1 MAVRVVDAARPSRPF
16 LDRPSGITVRMLT
29 KSRYLVLI
37 HGRGGRFSENQT
49 ISWENPMSYAETILP
64 EFDQEMANTRKVLER
79 IPDDKLDWKPHPK
92 SHTIGWNANHVADL
106 PNWLVMVL
114 NTPSLDIAPVGG
126 QAYTSP
132 KLSSRQDILE
142 LFDRNVAAA
151 RKAITEVKEADAGSP
166 WSLLQ
171 AGNPIFTMPR
181 SAVIRS
187 MVLNHLMHHR
197 AHLLVYLRL
206 NDVPVPGMYGP
217 SGDE

>member
-1 MAVRVVDAARPSRPF
+1 M
-16 LDRPSGITVRMLT
+16 T
-29 KSRYLVLI
+29 
-37 HGRGGRFSENQT
+37 
-49 ISWENPMSYAETILP
+49 YAESILP

-79 IPDDKLDWKPHPK
+79 IPDDKLDWQPHPR

-126 QAYTSP
+126 PSYASP
-132 KLSSRQDILE
+132 KLGSRREILE
-142 LFDRNVAAA
+142 IFDRNVAAA
-151 RKAITEVKEADAGSP
+151 RKALAEVKDADVAGP
-166 WSLLQ
+166 WTLEQ
-171 AGNPIFTMPR
+171 AGQPIFTLPR
-181 SAVIRS
+181 AAVIRS
-187 MVLNHLMHHR
+187 MVLNHLIHHR